1 MKKQEPLTES
11 YFYILLCLYKGPNHG
26 YGIMQDTKEI
36 SNNRVK
42 LGSGTLYTAISKMIE
57 KDWIEESKIKS
68 EEDERR
74 KNYQITDLGK
84 EVLFK
89 EVDRIKSLL
98 KDSKS
103 ILV

>member
-42 LGSGTLYTAISKMIE
+42 LGSGTLYTAISKMIQ
-57 KDWIEESKIKS
+57 KNWIEESKIKS

-84 EVLFK
+84 EILFK

>member
-84 EVLFK
+84 EILFK